1 MKNKKSNEFLIPLL
15 VCIISIIIG
24 LTSKNTFIG
33 IIVLITGILNA
44 YYGSIGNKINFP
56 IGVINNL
63 ALSYVSFKNHNFG
76 LVIFNL
82 FLFMPINI
90 RGYFEWDKNS
100 TNEKVENRGLGIK
113 KGSVTIIISILSG
126 LLIAFLLE
134 LIPGERLSYLDSF
147 TNVISFMA
155 GILLMLRYYESW
167 ILYLVNNVLD
177 LTLWFINFNEKGFD
191 SFMVLL
197 MSIIYLTINI
207 YALLKWR
214 EKDE

>member
-1 MKNKKSNEFLIPLL
+1 MKNKNIKEFLIPIL

-24 LTSKNTFIG
+24 LTSKNTLIG
-33 IIVLITGILNA
+33 TLVLITGILNA

-82 FLFMPINI
+82 LLFMPINI
-90 RGYFEWDKNS
+90 KGYFEWDKNS
-100 TNEKVENRGLGIK
+100 INEKVENRGLGIK
-113 KGSVTIIISILSG
+113 KGSITVIISILCG
-126 LLIAFLLE
+126 LLVAFLLE

-197 MSIIYLTINI
+197 MSIVYLTINI

-214 EKDE
+214 KKDE